1 MNQRVNL
8 SGGYLVELMGRTVKL
23 CWIWV
28 LKCQYLGKIWW
39 MRLTIQDVLLSLSGF
54 DKSGENT
61 YPIATVHCNV
71 DRFSFPLEVA
81 VFDQKIGELL
91 LGRDAGGD
99 RMLQLLVVSRQQP
112 KLVKETRLQKR
123 QWLAEETHLEHQ
135 DRLDGAKAT
144 LVPSPEE
151 EDDDALTRVTAVLR
165 TKRWSVSASFS
176 TSPPSPRMRIRKH
189 PAQDGES
196 IPTPELVLDEVD
208 NLKTFTMSDPSL
220 TRLWKWADLGE
231 KGYFWKEG
239 VLTNS
244 RSDEEH
250 GMIDRIVFPTSLRK
264 RIVVLAHDHSGHLS
278 VAKMRQ
284 MLSQWYTWPG
294 IHYDIQRH
302 CSKCEACNLNRQGRP
317 RATPLQDVPVITEPF
332 EKVAF
337 DLVGPFPIGAKHL
350 LTTICLASK
359 YPDAV
364 PLRDISAESVAE
376 GMIEV
381 WSRTGIPRLVLTDQ
395 GSQLLS
401 KLVRQLCTRLG
412 VSQVKTSPYHPQS
425 NGALECFHGTL
436 VPMLRKNISNKFT
449 WTKQLKY
456 CLFALRGMPN
466 RDSGYSPHEVV
477 FGTHLPSPLTFLY
490 DYPLVLL

>member
-1 MNQRVNL
+1 M
-8 SGGYLVELMGRTVKL
+8 
-23 CWIWV
+23 
-28 LKCQYLGKIWW
+28 
-39 MRLTIQDVLLSLSGF
+39 
-54 DKSGENT
+54 
-61 YPIATVHCNV
+61 
-71 DRFSFPLEVA
+71 
-81 VFDQKIGELL
+81 
-91 LGRDAGGD
+91 
-99 RMLQLLVVSRQQP
+99 
-112 KLVKETRLQKR
+112 
-123 QWLAEETHLEHQ
+123 
-135 DRLDGAKAT
+135 
-144 LVPSPEE
+144 VPSPEE
-151 EDDDALTRVTAVLR
+151 EDDDALTGDSCSEDEEVECQREFLNLPSESEDADTEDDENIQA
-165 TKRWSVSASFS
+165 
-176 TSPPSPRMRIRKH
+176 TS
-189 PAQDGES
+189 AQDGESIRTPELVLDEVDNLKTFTMSDPSLTRLWKES

-264 RIVVLAHDHSGHLS
+264 RILVLAHDHSGHFS

-284 MLSQWYTWPG
+284 MLSQRYTWPG

-302 CSKCEACNLNRQGRP
+302 CSKCEACNLNRRGRP

-337 DLVGPFPIGAKHL
+337 DLVGPFPRGAKYL

-395 GSQLLS
+395 GRQLLS
-401 KLVRQLCTRLG
+401 KLVRQLSTRLG

-436 VPMLRKNISNKFT
+436 VPMPRKTISNKFT